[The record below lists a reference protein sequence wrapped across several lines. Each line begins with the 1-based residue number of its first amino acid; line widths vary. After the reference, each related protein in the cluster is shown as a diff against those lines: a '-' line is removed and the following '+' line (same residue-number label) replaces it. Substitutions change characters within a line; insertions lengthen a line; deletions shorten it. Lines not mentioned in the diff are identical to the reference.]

1 MALGKK
7 TPKTRMVA
15 VTSEKVWKPQARRDL
30 REIED
35 IINTE
40 KGGRLDS
47 NEAEINLTTN
57 ATNFDATKV
66 KSTLTMN
73 LIGFIEALP

>member
-15 VTSEKVWKPQARRDL
+15 VTSGKVWKPQARRDL

-40 KGGRLDS
+40 KGGILDS